1 MTDLDTTLPFPY
13 QSDQQLANW
22 QEASATEFVDFLFD
36 KLVSHVDMDMLD
48 LQDHDD
54 HATALDFQQ
63 LELDV

>member
-1 MTDLDTTLPFPY
+1 MIDTTLPFPF

-22 QEASATEFVDFLFD
+22 QEASEAEFVDFLFS

-48 LQDHDD
+48 LDD
-54 HATALDFQQ
+54 DDTHAIALDFKQ

>member
-1 MTDLDTTLPFPY
+1 MNDTTLPFPF

-22 QEASATEFVDFLFD
+22 QEASSAEFVDFLFS

-48 LQDHDD
+48 LDD
-54 HATALDFQQ
+54 DDTHTTALDFKQ